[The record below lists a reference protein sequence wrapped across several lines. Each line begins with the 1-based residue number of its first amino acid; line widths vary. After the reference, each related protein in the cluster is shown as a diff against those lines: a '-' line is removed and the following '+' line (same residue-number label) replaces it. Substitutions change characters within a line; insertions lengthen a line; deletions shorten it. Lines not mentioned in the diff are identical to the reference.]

1 MMHIYG
7 VTDGNGSHTDVSN
20 SLLGAKQYAT
30 RNGYKR
36 VSIRYNCG
44 YICKI
49 VAVKLSGGNW
59 VSVKIWPLVPDAAV
73 R

>member
-1 MMHIYG
+1 MHIYG
-7 VTDGNGSHTDVSN
+7 VTNGNGSHIDVSS

-30 RNGYKR
+30 RNGYRR

-49 VAVKLSGGNW
+49 VAVKLSRGNW
-59 VSVKIWPLVPDAAV
+59 VSANI
-73 R
+73 